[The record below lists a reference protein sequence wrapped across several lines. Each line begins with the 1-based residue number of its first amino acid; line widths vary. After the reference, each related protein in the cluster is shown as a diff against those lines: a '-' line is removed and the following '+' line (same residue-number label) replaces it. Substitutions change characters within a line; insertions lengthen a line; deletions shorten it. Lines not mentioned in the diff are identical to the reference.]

1 MTNFTLFGTLFKL
14 FFTCVCMYLK
24 TWYILKTNS
33 SGQCHAH
40 LEYMLLIPLLYVTAR
55 CYLCGFCGLM
65 MNPAVSFHSSSC
77 MCSLASL
84 CFCMC
89 AEVMWSQ
96 YFWFCFPWKWVNKLN
111 LANVLSVL
119 PLSIQIE
126 GGGFYALT
134 PISTEV
140 RRVQL
145 SLPLEVA
152 CFLFNKVEKSV

>member
-14 FFTCVCMYLK
+14 FFTCICMHLK

-40 LEYMLLIPLLYVTAR
+40 LKYMLLIPLLYVTAQ

-77 MCSLASL
+77 MCSVASR
-84 CFCMC
+84 CFRMC

-96 YFWFCFPWKWVNKLN
+96 YSWFCFPWKW
-111 LANVLSVL
+111 ANVLPVL
-119 PLSIQIE
+119 PLSIHI
-126 GGGFYALT
+126 GGEGFYALT

-140 RRVQL
+140 RGVQL
-145 SLPLEVA
+145 SPPLEVL